1 MVNPSQSQQY
11 MALDEKTLS
20 TPMTGDAM
28 QANCPQTAEPDS
40 EYASLNPSTRHW
52 EIPKERVSIEKVIGK
67 GAFGQVAKATVIG
80 LHEGLNSTL
89 VAVKMLKGINYFK

>member
-1 MVNPSQSQQY
+1 MVDPSQSQQY

-40 EYASLNPSTRHW
+40 EYASLNHLHA
-52 EIPKERVSIEKVIGK
+52 IGR
-67 GAFGQVAKATVIG
+67 F
-80 LHEGLNSTL
+80 
-89 VAVKMLKGINYFK
+89 LKSACQ